1 LKSQFGKVDYSRRR
15 RDRRKL
21 TNYLRTGSF
30 RSSGGAVY
38 HSRNAL
44 QARMFLVIIA
54 AVVFS
59 IGFYHVLF

>member
-1 LKSQFGKVDYSRRR
+1 LKSGFGKIDYSKRR

-30 RSSGGAVY
+30 RGSGGAVY
-38 HSRNAL
+38 HSQNAT
-44 QARMFLVIIA
+44 QARFFLIVAGVI
-54 AVVFS
+54 VGG